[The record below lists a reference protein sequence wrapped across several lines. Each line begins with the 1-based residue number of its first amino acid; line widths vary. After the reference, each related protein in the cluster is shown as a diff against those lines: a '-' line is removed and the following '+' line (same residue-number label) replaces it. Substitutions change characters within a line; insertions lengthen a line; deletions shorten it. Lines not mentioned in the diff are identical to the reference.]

1 MPMPERFGRYQVEAL
16 IGEGSM
22 GRVYRARDPL
32 SKRAVA
38 IKTVKPEYISQE
50 AGPEYVQRFGRE
62 ARAAGRLAHPSIV
75 TVYDVGQNYFVME
88 LLDGSTLHEILRDRG
103 RLSFEETIAILE
115 PVAAALDYAHARGTI
130 HRDVKPGNVMVLPD
144 GTPRLMDF
152 GVAHL
157 ASSVMTAQ
165 GEFLGSPSYMAPEQ
179 ISRSEATPLTDLF
192 SLAIVAY
199 EALTGERPFTGDN
212 ITAIVWSVVNV
223 EARPPSQRNTA
234 LPPWIDTVFERAL
247 AKEPEL
253 RFPSARAL
261 VGALRT
267 GAMDALPLPLR
278 RSEGAADPHLV
289 ETHDLRP
296 GLLGRPFEPRRA
308 WVAAAAAAVGILVT
322 AWAQSWTGAP
332 FQAPSRIAPRPTPG
346 GPELATQP
354 GGARVFLDG
363 RLAGTTPLD
372 LPGLVPG
379 RHELRL
385 AKPGY
390 APAEVTLELPSGSS
404 MPLFFE
410 LQPHAPQ
417 PSEAVAPKAQRGEL
431 VEPGVGVAAPRPLQ
445 TEPAPY
451 PPIARRQGVEGLV
464 EVAFVIDEIGRPT
477 SVELVRSAGADL
489 DGAVVDAV
497 RSWRFEPARKDGVPV
512 KMRHSYRQQF
522 VMN

>member
-38 IKTVKPEYISQE
+38 IKTVKPEYISGETGQ
-50 AGPEYVQRFGRE
+50 EYVQRFGRE
-62 ARAAGRLAHPSIV
+62 ARAAGRLAHPTIV

-88 LLDGSTLHEILRDRG
+88 LLDGRTFQEILRERG
-103 RLSFEETIAILE
+103 RLSIQETLAILE

-199 EALTGERPFTGDN
+199 EALAGERPFTGDN
-212 ITAIVWSVVNV
+212 ITAIVWNVVNV
-223 EARPPSQRNTA
+223 EARPPSARNAA
-234 LPPWIDTVFERAL
+234 LPPWIDAVFERAL
-247 AKEPEL
+247 AKEPEQ
-253 RFPSARAL
+253 RFPSALAL
-261 VGALRT
+261 VEALRT
-267 GAMDALPLPLR
+267 GAMDALPPQR
-278 RSEGAADPHLV
+278 RSEGEADPHLI

-296 GLLGRPFEPRRA
+296 GLLDRPFEPRRA
-308 WVAAAAAAVGILVT
+308 WIAAAAAGVGILVT
-322 AWAQSWTGAP
+322 AWAQTRTGVP
-332 FQAPSRIAPRPTPG
+332 FLAPSRIAPRPTPG
-346 GPELATQP
+346 GLELATQP

-372 LPGLVPG
+372 LPGLDPG

-410 LQPHAPQ
+410 LQPHAAQ
-417 PSEAVAPKAQRGEL
+417 PSEADAPKARRGEL

-451 PPIARRQGVEGLV
+451 PATARRQGVEGLV
-464 EVAFVIDEIGRPT
+464 EVAFVIDEVGRPT
-477 SVELVRSAGADL
+477 SVELVRSAGAEL